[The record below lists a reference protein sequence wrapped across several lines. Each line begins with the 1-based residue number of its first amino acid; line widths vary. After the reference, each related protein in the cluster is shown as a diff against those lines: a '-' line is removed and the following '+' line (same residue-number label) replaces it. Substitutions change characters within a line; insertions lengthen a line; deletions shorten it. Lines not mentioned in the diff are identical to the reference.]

1 MSFLF
6 SLGREWECDATLS
19 FLSPLSLPSSSRPI
33 FQALKHCWFTYW
45 IPVYGVS
52 AQLGLEMRR
61 WLILK
66 WSLLLPYPAKL
77 CLCYEYSDEA
87 DVIVQLLLAMV
98 VAGAAGGKEPG
109 SQQAGVEFLLS
120 AFPYLLAQRYMQ
132 MSLLFFI
139 KLQMT
144 CKGITTW
151 FARTASTERYGC
163 L

>member
-1 MSFLF
+1 M
-6 SLGREWECDATLS
+6 
-19 FLSPLSLPSSSRPI
+19 
-33 FQALKHCWFTYW
+33 
-45 IPVYGVS
+45 YGVS

-66 WSLLLPYPAKL
+66 WSPLLPYPTKL
-77 CLCYEYSDEA
+77 RLCYEYSDEA

-109 SQQAGVEFLLS
+109 SQQASVEFLLS

-151 FARTASTERYGC
+151 LARTASTERYGC